1 MVRPTLKIL
10 IADDDEGDRLQVIRS
25 LRQSELL
32 CECTETANIQ
42 GALEACNRRTFDCA
56 IVDYQMPG
64 DDGLHGIVA
73 LHKRFPYLCI
83 VMASGQGDET
93 VATEAMKR
101 GASDYIAKKHINS
114 NSLTHVIES
123 AIEKTALRRKVAGQ
137 QEELQNFARVL
148 VHDLRAPMRSI
159 QGFVR
164 IIERNI
170 GKGDT
175 KTLSEFCGLVSDAVV
190 RMDALIDTLHQ
201 YTKMDERVPF
211 VPVEMQ
217 HVLNDTLSNLKHS
230 IDGRGARV
238 THGNLPTVIG
248 SAPQL
253 AQLLQNLIGNGIK
266 YCEADIPSIHIAAE
280 AHDKDA
286 WLFTVKD
293 NGIGIPE
300 EYYESAFDA
309 FRRLPGADTY
319 EGTGL
324 GLATCKKIVARHGGI
339 IGCSSEP
346 GKGTS
351 FFFTLPGT
359 AVVARE
365 FR

>member
-1 MVRPTLKIL
+1 MVRATLKIL

-32 CECTETANIQ
+32 CECTETANIE
-42 GALEACNRRTFDCA
+42 GALHACNKQAFDCA
-56 IVDYQMPG
+56 IVDYRMPG

-73 LHKRFPYLCI
+73 LNKRFPYLCI
-83 VMASGQGDET
+83 IMATGQGDET

-101 GASDYIAKKHINS
+101 GASDYIAKKHINP
-114 NSLTHVIES
+114 NSLTRVIEG
-123 AIEKTALRRKVAGQ
+123 AIEKADLRRKVAGQ
-137 QEELQNFARVL
+137 QEELQNFALML

-164 IIERNI
+164 LIERNI
-170 GKGDT
+170 DGGDT
-175 KTLSEFCGLVSDAVV
+175 EKLAEFCGLVSGAAL

-201 YTKMDERVPF
+201 YTKVDERVPF

-217 HVLNDTLSNLKHS
+217 NVLEDTLSNLKHS
-230 IDGRGARV
+230 IDGRGACV
-238 THGNLPTVIG
+238 THGNLPTVFG

-253 AQLLQNLIGNGIK
+253 TQLLQNLIGNGIK
-266 YCEADIPSIHIAAE
+266 YCEADVPSVHIAAE
-280 AHDKDA
+280 AHDQNI

-300 EYYESAFDA
+300 EYYERAFDA
-309 FRRLPGADTY
+309 FRRLPGSGMY

-324 GLATCKKIVARHGGI
+324 GLATCRKIVTRHGGT
-339 IGCSSEP
+339 IGCSSEL
-346 GKGTS
+346 GRGTS
-351 FFFTLPGT
+351 FFFTLPGV
-359 AVVARE
+359 AVVPRE